1 MKISC
6 INNIVNHKTLN
17 YQSVSFKR
25 SVSVNDVLVKEAKNV
40 DNVVDCAK
48 SFKKF
53 VIEPFRDWIDNS
65 LPEDG
70 QKGSYLLG
78 KLIEPYVDVIKK
90 YDISDTEKFVKL
102 TLGEDTAKVLNEASV
117 NNSILRLLKETVEE
131 KTGKTIIGILQQS

>member
-6 INNIVNHKTLN
+6 INNIVNYNNLN
-17 YQSVSFKR
+17 SRTVPFKR
-25 SVSVNDVLVKEAKNV
+25 SAGVSDVFVRRTESI

-78 KLIEPYVDVIKK
+78 KLVEPYIDVIKK

-102 TLGEDTAKVLNEASV
+102 TLGEDTAKVLNDASAS
-117 NNSILRLLKETVEE
+117 NSTLRLLKETVEE
-131 KTGKTIIGILQQS
+131 KTGKTIIGILQQI